1 MFILFHMYVH
11 TCRRTH
17 GGMCHSAANTLS
29 HTPTRAGHGKAVKD
43 TCFNNDGT
51 KFLSCSYDKYVKL
64 WDTETGKCEG
74 RFTNKKMAYC
84 IRFNPDEASCDWLKQ
99 LW

>member
-1 MFILFHMYVH
+1 
-11 TCRRTH
+11 
-17 GGMCHSAANTLS
+17 MCHSIANTLGLS
-29 HTPTRAGHGKAVKD
+29 PTCAGHGKAVKD
-43 TCFNNDGT
+43 ICFNNDGT

-84 IRFNPDEASCDWLKQ
+84 IRFNPDEVSCDLLKQ